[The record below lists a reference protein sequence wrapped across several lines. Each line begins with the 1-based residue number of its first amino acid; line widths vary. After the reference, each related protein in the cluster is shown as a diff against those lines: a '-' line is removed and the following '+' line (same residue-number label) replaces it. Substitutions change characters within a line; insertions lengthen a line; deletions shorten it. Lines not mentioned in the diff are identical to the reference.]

1 MKKKEI
7 HIILSLTLLIL
18 CLAGFSYA
26 QQEMTAKQPGIL
38 EDILIS
44 KAQNYLEVDI
54 LIKPYTSHIIFDLY
68 QPNRLVIEFFNVGFS
83 QTDSFFDVSDF
94 GVQAIRVGLHEN
106 AVTRVVFDVIDQ
118 FPSYEVERTPDGLK
132 VLFQGEGKEKEI
144 MQVEELD
151 EPVIEK
157 EEGLGESEK
166 IEKLEK
172 TDLAQTRVETEEKP
186 EPKAPSKKKSIEYP
200 ERELEEILDSLD
212 EKLDETKKT
221 LDEMVQILEQI
232 NQERLRQTRK
242 FFRVE
247 ATGNY
252 FQPAE
257 GVLHDVYENGM
268 MYGAEL
274 DVGISN
280 FAEFWIAEH
289 YFGKKITEE
298 ASGVERKVTL
308 IPLEVGLKFRLNK
321 GIINPYL
328 GGGAGYYQYKE
339 TRPAGDIEKKGI
351 GFVGQAGCFFKIGDF
366 FVVDL
371 FVHYRYCKID
381 FDISESNIGGLHIGV
396 GFGVEI

>member
-7 HIILSLTLLIL
+7 HIILSLTLLVL
-18 CLAGFSYA
+18 CWAGFSYA
-26 QQEMTAKQPGIL
+26 QQEMTSKQPGIL
-38 EDILIS
+38 KGILIS

-54 LIKPYTSHIIFDLY
+54 LIKPYTSHIVFDLY
-68 QPNRLVIEFFNVGFS
+68 QPNRLVIEFFNIGFS

-106 AVTRVVFDVIDQ
+106 AVTRVVFDVMDQ
-118 FPSYEVERTPDGLK
+118 FPPYTVEKIPDGLK
-132 VLFQGEGKEKEI
+132 VLFRGEGKEKEI

-151 EPVIEK
+151 EPGIKK
-157 EEGLGESEK
+157 EEGFGESEK

-172 TDLAQTRVETEEKP
+172 TDLVQTRVETEEKP
-186 EPKAPSKKKSIEYP
+186 EPKAPATKKSIEDP
-200 ERELEEILDSLD
+200 EREIKEILNSLD
-212 EKLDETKKT
+212 EELDETKRT

-252 FQPAE
+252 FHPAE
-257 GVLHDVYENGM
+257 GILHDVYKNGM

-274 DVGISN
+274 NIGISN
-280 FAEFWIAEH
+280 FAEFWIAEN

-308 IPLEVGLKFRLNK
+308 IPFEAGLKFRLNK

-339 TRPAGDIEKKGI
+339 TGPAGDIEKKDI
-351 GFVGQAGCFFKIGDF
+351 GFVGQAGCFFKIGEF
-366 FVVDL
+366 FVIDL
-371 FVHYRYCKID
+371 FVQYRYCKID

>member
-7 HIILSLTLLIL
+7 LIILSLTLLVL

-26 QQEMTAKQPGIL
+26 QEEMTAKQPGIL
-38 EDILIS
+38 EKIVIS
-44 KAQNYLEVDI
+44 EKQNSLEVDI
-54 LIKPYTSHIIFDLY
+54 LVKPYTSHIVFNLL
-68 QPNRLVIEFFNVGFS
+68 QPNRLVIELFNVGFS
-83 QTDSFFDVSDF
+83 QTDSFFDVSGF
-94 GVQAIRVGLHEN
+94 GVQAIRVGMHEN
-106 AVTRVVFDVIDQ
+106 AVTRIVFDIIDQ
-118 FPSYEVERTPDGLK
+118 FPPHEVERIPDGLK
-132 VLFQGEGKEKEI
+132 VLFQGESKEKEI
-144 MQVEELD
+144 MQAEEL
-151 EPVIEK
+151 EESVIKK

-172 TDLAQTRVETEEKP
+172 AELTQTKVETEEKP
-186 EPKAPSKKKSIEYP
+186 EPKAPSKKKSIEDP
-200 ERELEEILDSLD
+200 ERELKEILDSLD
-212 EKLDETKKT
+212 EELDETKKT
-221 LDEMVQILEQI
+221 LDEMAQVLEQI

-252 FQPAE
+252 FQPEE

-268 MYGAEL
+268 MFGAEL

-280 FAEFWIAEH
+280 FVEFWIAEN

-298 ASGVERKVTL
+298 VSGVDRKVTL
-308 IPLEVGLKFRLNK
+308 IPLEIGLKFRLNK

-339 TRPAGDIEKKGI
+339 TSPSGDIEKKDI
-351 GFVGQAGCFFKIGDF
+351 GFVGLAGCFFKIGDF

-371 FVHYRYCKID
+371 FAQYRYCKID